1 MEEELP
7 VMQKYSPEHPHPSHA
22 HTPPL
27 DPPPP
32 HFLWMPPPPKA
43 AQTLACQKK
52 THDLIGCRLQ
62 RVCSASGE
70 CSPVT
75 VLLGMSNMSLSVEI
89 RLTVRT
95 AYPVGNARQ
104 ISDMF
109 AQKSIANKEASAK
122 ENVIAPPQ
130 VALC

>member
-7 VMQKYSPEHPHPSHA
+7 AMQKYSPENPPFIRA
-22 HTPPL
+22 HTNL
-27 DPPPP
+27 LWIPP

-62 RVCSASGE
+62 RVCSASGQ

-75 VLLGMSNMSLSVEI
+75 VLLGMLNMSLSVEI

-109 AQKSIANKEASAK
+109 AQKSIVNKEASAK